1 MLREVRQQLR
11 ETGATGGFGGFNV
24 NEFFRDDD
32 IVLLGVFA
40 EKALLCRDAKPFLFL
55 VSALAR
61 ILGAPRPLCWLLI
74 RRSPDLL
81 VV

>member
-1 MLREVRQQLR
+1 VLLEVRQQLR
-11 ETGATGGFGGFNV
+11 ETGAAGGSGGFNV

-32 IVLLGVFA
+32 IALLGVFA
-40 EKALLCRDAKPFLFL
+40 EKALLCRDAEPFLFL

-61 ILGAPRPLCWLLI
+61 TLGAPRPLCWLLI
-74 RRSPDLL
+74 RQSTDLL